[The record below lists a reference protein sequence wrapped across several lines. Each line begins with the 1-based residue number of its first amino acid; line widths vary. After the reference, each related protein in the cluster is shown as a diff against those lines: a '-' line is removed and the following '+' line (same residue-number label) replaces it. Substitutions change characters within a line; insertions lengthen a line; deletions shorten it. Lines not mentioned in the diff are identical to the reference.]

1 MSSTALHIVSNLAQ
15 ILLANSS
22 KICRKWQ
29 YFVMLNTFFALHKR
43 PTVVLRGKLTERNG
57 VPGSI
62 PGGRAKGLISNC
74 CLLFVAGVTPGHFKN
89 LKA

>member
-1 MSSTALHIVSNLAQ
+1 
-15 ILLANSS
+15 
-22 KICRKWQ
+22 
-29 YFVMLNTFFALHKR
+29 MLNTFFALRKR

-62 PGGRAKGLISNC
+62 PGGRAKCVISNC